1 MSEHFFSQIPAF
13 DRFEDVMDAAN
24 YQPLPDDWIVAA
36 SDIVSSTSAIQGGR
50 YKAVNMAGASVIS
63 ALMNALGQRDL
74 PFVFGG
80 DGAVVAIPASARA
93 AAAAALAAVQAWVT
107 DELNLTLRAALVPLS
122 DIRANHHDVRVAR
135 FRVNGEMTYAMFSG
149 GGAAWAEAEMKAGR
163 YIVAPA
169 QPGSRPDLTGLSCR
183 WNPIA
188 ARHGEIL
195 SVIALPMG
203 EQAAEFSELVEAI
216 VELAGGS
223 ERGGH
228 PLLAEGPHFPLLPLG
243 LDYEVR
249 AHHQKPLVRLTRKF
263 SLYVLQWFGVALDR
277 LNLTAGRFNP
287 KLYRSDLVANSDF
300 RKFDDGLKMTIDID
314 AARSREIER
323 RLDDAFRKG
332 ICRYGVHRQDSA
344 LVTCIVPSVLTR
356 DHMHFI
362 DGSAGGYAM
371 AASQMK
377 SAGA

>member
-1 MSEHFFSQIPAF
+1 
-13 DRFEDVMDAAN
+13 MDAAN

-249 AHHQKPLVRLTRKF
+249 AHHPKPLVRLLRKF